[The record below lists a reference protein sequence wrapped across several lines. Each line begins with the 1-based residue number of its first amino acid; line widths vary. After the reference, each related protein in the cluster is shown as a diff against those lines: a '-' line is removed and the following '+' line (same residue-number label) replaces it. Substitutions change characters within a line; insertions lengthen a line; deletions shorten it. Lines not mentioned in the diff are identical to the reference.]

1 MGSAYPLA
9 GSWILVVEDEP
20 LISLDMAATF
30 ESAGANVLSAR
41 TVAEAVGRIGQGD
54 VSGAVLDS
62 GLGAESVSGL
72 CDVLRARGIPFMFYT
87 GNGGVQESYPGTVV
101 VQKPATRDTLVT
113 AIGNVLKTRTGEIVA
128 A

>member
-41 TVAEAVGRIGQGD
+41 TVAEAVGQIGQD
-54 VSGAVLDS
+54 DLSGAVLIP
-62 GLGAESVSGL
+62 GWAPRCVGAL
-72 CDVLRARGIPFMFYT
+72 RRLRARGIPFMFYT
-87 GNGGVQESYPGTVV
+87 GNGAVRSYPGTVV
-101 VQKPATRDTLVT
+101 VQKPATRDL
-113 AIGNVLKTRTGEIVA
+113 L
-128 A
+128 